1 LQVFSNWKSSS
12 RLALSAMLVVTAIW
26 GWTFVVVQNAVAK
39 MPVMDFLAWRFALA
53 AAMMIIIRPN
63 CFKGM
68 TKKELGRG
76 IILGCILGLGYITQT
91 FGLERASASV
101 TGFITGMFVVFTPLI
116 SWLFL
121 RRRIA
126 GKTWIAVVLATVG
139 LALLGLHGW
148 SMGLGELLTL
158 GCALCYALH
167 IVGLG
172 EWSTQYD
179 IYRFSVLQILVVAVI
194 TVVSAIPGGITLPPE
209 PGVWGAVVITGV
221 LATALAF
228 FVQTWAQSLVIP
240 ARISIVMTMEP
251 VFAGVFGV
259 LLAGNTLNAQIVSGM
274 LCVLIAMFMVQ
285 IDSVPRFLRFK
296 KQDQ

>member
-1 LQVFSNWKSSS
+1 VFSNWKSSS
-12 RLALSAMLVVTAIW
+12 KLALSAMLVVTAIW

-53 AAMMIIIRPN
+53 AVLMIIIRPN
-63 CFKGM
+63 CLKGLS
-68 TKKELGRG
+68 KQELGRG

-116 SWLFL
+116 SWIFL
-121 RRRIA
+121 RRHIP
-126 GKTWIAVVLATVG
+126 GKTWIAVVLATLG

-172 EWSTQYD
+172 EWSGKYD

-194 TVVSAIPGGITLPPE
+194 TAVAAIPGGITLPPDGE
-209 PGVWGAVVITGV
+209 VWGAVVITGL
-221 LATALAF
+221 LATAVAF

-259 LLAGNTLNAQIVSGM
+259 WLAGNTLNAQIISGM

-285 IDSVPRFLRFK
+285 IDSVPRFFRFRNPSR
-296 KQDQ
+296 